1 MSWRKRHKIILEQK
15 IEDWIAENYRHAK
28 ITKEDFPSR
37 CGSLVAIGLL
47 WALSIPR
54 RPEQFESAGAIPGGG
69 HAALAALP
77 SSLQSAASPDMGAHE
92 ALRNIMA
99 PAAPYLSPLVSRSFP
114 RHYSKVRGVC
124 GNPARTDLCGGRAQ
138 AESLPRHPV
147 VFLKAKRAWSP
158 GPFGRLAR
166 VNQAIDCQCVTNN
179 HAPSEIVPGLRHE
192 KISLVRD
199 LILPAGVPI
208 LQLSRVGS
216 REALRRPKG
225 VSA

>member
-1 MSWRKRHKIILEQK
+1 MDRTHEGHLHQS
-15 IEDWIAENYRHAK
+15 AEERSTRA
-28 ITKEDFPSR
+28 
-37 CGSLVAIGLL
+37 G
-47 WALSIPR
+47 R
-54 RPEQFESAGAIPGGG
+54 RLRVLFVCAMNRERSPT
-69 HAALAALP
+69 ALAALP

-99 PAAPYLSPLVSRSFP
+99 PAAYLSPLVSRSFP

-199 LILPAGVPI
+199 LILPACVPI